1 MADLTLPSALA
12 LTTSPNLTMSSREIA
27 ELTGKEHKNVLRD
40 ARVMLVELHG
50 EGGLLSFEQTYRDA
64 QNGQTYPMLALPKR
78 ETLIL
83 VSGYS
88 VSMRAKII
96 DRWQELEQ
104 QVARPMSHLEVL
116 VANAQ
121 ALLEMD
127 RRQQALMQA
136 QERVAAEVARIESRV
151 EQVAESRVWDH
162 CPQNCEP
169 ITRIRGRMLKEYGLP
184 AWVVDTVM
192 RELPLSP
199 KVHGMVRNGHEE
211 AKGSHYEVWAVADV
225 TRVFR
230 RFVAECR
237 MTSDCFANH
246 PDVSQRFRIKPGV
259 ISAKAGA

>member
-1 MADLTLPSALA
+1 MADLLLPSAIA
-12 LTTSPNLTMSSREIA
+12 HTAHPPLTMSSREIA
-27 ELTGKEHKNVLRD
+27 DLVNSRHDDVKRSIVRLAERGVLTLPPMAEVSNEGAGPRTVQVYQLDKRSSLIVVAQLSPEFT
-40 ARVMLVELHG
+40 ARIV
-50 EGGLLSFEQTYRDA
+50 
-64 QNGQTYPMLALPKR
+64 
-78 ETLIL
+78 
-83 VSGYS
+83 
-88 VSMRAKII
+88 

-211 AKGSHYEVWAVADV
+211 AKGAHYEVWAVADV